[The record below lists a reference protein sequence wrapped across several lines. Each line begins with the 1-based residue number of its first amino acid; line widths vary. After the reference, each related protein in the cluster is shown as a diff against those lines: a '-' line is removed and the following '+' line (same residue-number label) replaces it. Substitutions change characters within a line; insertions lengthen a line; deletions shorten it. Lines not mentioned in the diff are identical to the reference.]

1 MCGTNKKYFI
11 DSMIKKAIILK
22 VLNILLWISIGS
34 GLSFLLISANV
45 KEKAA
50 TCKNVEITFLDERLI
65 NMIEKNE
72 VYNSLWPSQLKEFP
86 VGRAIATFNLFELE
100 RQLSKNPWVEKADV
114 YFDNQ
119 QSLHIDIK
127 QKNPVARVFTPGGNS
142 FYLDNQYGL
151 LPLKTTDH
159 IVLPVF
165 TNYYIN
171 PSGMKKIDSLLVQRV
186 VSLSKFILTDPFWLA
201 QVESIY
207 IRPDNSFEL
216 STQVGDHTIDLGTR
230 SDWEPMFD
238 KLKLLYKKFNA
249 EKSWGRYSSINLQ
262 YKDQVVCERSG
273 VQMITADSTAIQS
286 VSTDSM
292 NTVQSILK
300 TSIIK
305 NINPSKK

>member
-1 MCGTNKKYFI
+1 
-11 DSMIKKAIILK
+11 MIKKSTILK

-34 GLSFLLISANV
+34 GLSFLLISAIV

-50 TCKNVEITFLDERLI
+50 VCKNIEITFLDEKLI

-72 VYNSLWPSQLKEFP
+72 VYNSLWPSQLKESP
-86 VGRAIATFNLFELE
+86 IGRPISAFNLYDLE
-100 RQLSKNPWVEKADV
+100 KQLGKNPWIQKADL

-119 QSLHIDIK
+119 QNLHVDIK
-127 QKNPVARVFTPGGNS
+127 QKNPVARVFTPDGNS

-165 TNYYIN
+165 TNFYIN
-171 PSGMKKIDSLLVQRV
+171 PLGMNRADSALIERV
-186 VSLSKFILTDPFWLA
+186 VSLSNYISSDPFWLA
-201 QVESIY
+201 QLESIY

-216 STQVGDHTIDLGTR
+216 TPQVGEHTIDLGQR
-230 SDWEPMFD
+230 NDWEPMFK
-238 KLKLLYKKFNA
+238 KLKLLYKKFNT
-249 EKSWGRYSSINLQ
+249 EKSWARYSVVNLQ
-262 YKDQVVCERSG
+262 YKDQIVCERSG
-273 VQMITADSTAIQS
+273 VQMITADSTLTKTAT
-286 VSTDSM
+286 TDSI

>member
-1 MCGTNKKYFI
+1 
-11 DSMIKKAIILK
+11 MIKKSIILK
-22 VLNILLWISIGS
+22 VLNILLWICIGS
-34 GLSFLLISANV
+34 GLSFLLISAIV

-50 TCKNVEITFLDERLI
+50 VCKNIEITFLDEKLI

-72 VYNSLWPSQLKEFP
+72 VYNSLWPTQLKESPIGRP
-86 VGRAIATFNLFELE
+86 VAAFNLFELE
-100 RQLSKNPWVEKADV
+100 KQLGKNPWIQKADI

-119 QSLHIDIK
+119 QNLHVDIK
-127 QKNPVARVFTPGGNS
+127 QKNPVARVFTPDGNS

-165 TNYYIN
+165 TNFYIN
-171 PSGMKKIDSLLVQRV
+171 PLGMNKLDSALVERV
-186 VSLSKFILTDPFWLA
+186 VSLSNYILNDPFWLA
-201 QVESIY
+201 QLESVY

-216 STQVGDHTIDLGTR
+216 TPQVGEHTIDLGQR
-230 SDWEPMFD
+230 NDWEPMFK
-238 KLKLLYKKFNA
+238 KLKLLYKKFNT
-249 EKSWGRYSSINLQ
+249 EKSWARYSAINLQ
-262 YKDQVVCERSG
+262 FKDQIVCERSG
-273 VQMITADSTAIQS
+273 VQMITADSSLTNPIQS
-286 VSTDSM
+286 DSS